1 MVTTLWKKGERVTG
15 KGKRDSVVM
24 QFGVGGTD
32 CAITEPWPEIG
43 C

>member
-1 MVTTLWKKGERVTG
+1 MVTTLGNKGERVTG
-15 KGKRDSVVM
+15 KGKRVPVVV